1 MSDLPTTSSSIQ
13 QSHVLSITSR
23 RSQQTLREIDLVGH
37 VSHQITGSKL
47 PSNKQ
52 VLQVLFYNKRFV
64 YPKPTITK
72 VSAKLAIQSV
82 MIFWEQA
89 RIPTRRTDHCIEQLI
104 KLYEEWEFIQK
115 KVPEKRTGKM
125 KEKEIEFVNKLDDLF
140 DISHADAL
148 QLITIEEDREFLK
161 MQRKKGRPG
170 YMAGVDTVLSAREQ
184 RSKERLEKEEVRKR
198 KYEES
203 TQQSSEFNI
212 II

>member
-170 YMAGVDTVLSAREQ
+170 YMAGVDMVLSAREQ